1 MQGKSVP
8 HYAAIEPSGDGLMIV
23 SHKPFTFMQSESDK
37 LEENDDAKVSN
48 EKKGKTQSDSSLRL
62 LSSLT

>member
-8 HYAAIEPSGDGLMIV
+8 HYAAIEPNGDGLMIV

-37 LEENDDAKVSN
+37 SEENDDAKISN
-48 EKKGKTQSDSSLRL
+48 EKKGKI
-62 LSSLT
+62 